1 MSGFSD
7 IVRVDLYS
15 NAESVKC
22 SPYSDY
28 DTKLSYQALRV
39 FPHNAKAALLP
50 SPQAIMG
57 YHLTYDVNKPGDLDE
72 LGGTV
77 PLQLMSVVYVRDTF
91 HKQIIH
97 CAEWISPPP

>member
-1 MSGFSD
+1 MSGFCD
-7 IVRVDLYS
+7 IVSVDLYS

-28 DTKLSYQALRV
+28 DTKLSYQAFRI
-39 FPHNAKAALLP
+39 FPHTVKAALLS
-50 SPQAIMG
+50 SPQAVKG
-57 YHLTYDVNKPGDLDE
+57 YLTYNVNKTGDVDE

-77 PLQLMSVVYVRDTF
+77 PLQLMSIVYVRDTF

-97 CAEWISPPP
+97 CAEWIHPPP